1 MSDSATNS
9 AARPALDEVPKLF
22 LLDARNGVE
31 RDYLLDWIHATWGA
45 AATDADPSYVTLPLS
60 DDSRPLKLGK
70 LAARLDEDAR
80 RHVVPVRIAWQIPRF
95 DKGRSLRLRD
105 LLFGDPRYPG
115 RLRARLILLRN
126 RRRAQCLTGEPATVA
141 ELRARFEQQVVP
153 ENAGDALEF
162 AGFVARQAALVLDAQ
177 ERGVRG
183 SRYKVPRFIAD
194 SVRTSPRFRSAVQR
208 LATETGR
215 STAELN
221 AESRRYMKEL
231 IARPSALFLDLRA
244 RLDRFMLTAGYDSQM
259 EFDPAEIDALRQT
272 IRKHPTLL
280 LFTHKTYIDGTTPT
294 YLLYNNDL
302 PMLHSFG
309 GINLDFA
316 GAGTLFRNS
325 GMIFIRRSFQDNPL
339 YKLVLRHYVA
349 WLLQKRFPM
358 SWAFEGTRSRLGKLM
373 PPRYGLLKYVLDAA
387 YDSGIEN
394 VHLVPFVTSFDLIRD
409 VEEYASEQTGRVK
422 QPESLKW
429 FIGYLRSLR
438 QPMGRIRVDLG
449 TPVIVRRAPSPDDK
463 QALTRI
469 AFDVSVQANRVTP
482 LTVTSVICL
491 GLLGT
496 APRGATAAELRGFI
510 RYIAWWARARGIRM
524 TSELTGRDR
533 PAILRTIDT
542 LVNSGLLI
550 RDSLGSTRVYAID
563 PARHP
568 IASYYRN
575 TVVHHFLDKAII
587 ELSLYKAAEA
597 DARAADIFWAETERL
612 RELFKFEFFYL
623 PRDEFKASLAAE
635 LSRVAPDWSPRLAAG
650 GDALRQLIARFQP
663 LLGHAVLLPYVESYS
678 IVLGLLARQKA
689 GETLTEQACTELALK
704 EGRQAYLLRRITSE
718 ASIGKILFQNAYK
731 LAGNLGLLA
740 GDDVEGALLARKAL
754 LREFRELARRLER
767 MRLDMLASADAR
779 ADKE

>member
-1 MSDSATNS
+1 MSEIAISSAG
-9 AARPALDEVPKLF
+9 RPALDEGPMLF
-22 LLDARNGVE
+22 LIDARNGVE
-31 RDYLLDWIHATWGA
+31 RNYLLDWIHATWGA
-45 AATDADPSYVTLPLS
+45 VATDGRPRYVTLPLS
-60 DDSRPLKLGK
+60 DDSRPLQLEK
-70 LAARLDEDAR
+70 LAARLDEDPR
-80 RHVVPVRIAWQIPRF
+80 RQVVPVRIAWQIPHF
-95 DKGRSLRLRD
+95 DKGRGLRLRD

-115 RLRARLILLRN
+115 RVRARTILLRN
-126 RRRAQCLTGEPATVA
+126 RRRAQCLAGEPATVA
-141 ELRARFEQQVVP
+141 ELRARFAQQVVP
-153 ENAGDALEF
+153 ENANDALEF

-194 SVRTSPRFRSAVQR
+194 SIRTSPRFRSAVQR
-208 LATETGR
+208 LATDTGR
-215 STAELN
+215 SVADLN
-221 AESRRYMKEL
+221 AETRRYMKEL

-244 RLDRFMLTAGYDSQM
+244 RLDRFMLTAGYDEQM
-259 EFDPAEIDALRQT
+259 AFDPAEVEALRRT
-272 IRKHPTLL
+272 IRRHPTLL

-325 GMIFIRRSFQDNPL
+325 GMIFIRRSFQDNAP
-339 YKLVLRHYVA
+339 YKLVLRHYIA
-349 WLLQKRFPM
+349 WLLEKRFPM

-387 YDSGIEN
+387 HDSGIEN

-409 VEEYASEQTGRVK
+409 VEEYVTEQTGRVK

-429 FIGYLRSLR
+429 FIGYLQSLR

-449 TPVIVRRAPSPDDK
+449 APVVVKRAPAPDDK

-496 APRGATAAELRGFI
+496 APRGATAGELRGFV

-524 TSELTGRDR
+524 TSDLTGRDR
-533 PAILRTIDT
+533 AAIGRTIDT

-550 RDSLGSTRVYAID
+550 RDTLGSTRVYAID

-568 IASYYRN
+568 VASYYRN

-597 DARAADIFWAETERL
+597 DADTAAAFWAETERL
-612 RELFKFEFFYL
+612 RELFKFEFYYL

-635 LSRVAPDWSPRLAAG
+635 LSRVDPDWPSRLAAG
-650 GDALRQLIARFQP
+650 GEALHELTGRFQP

-678 IVLGLLARQKA
+678 VVFGLLARLKA
-689 GETLTEQACTELALK
+689 GETLTEQACTDLALK

-718 ASIGKILFQNAYK
+718 ASIGKILFQNGYK

-740 GDDVEGALLARKAL
+740 SDEADTVLRARKAL
-754 LREFRELARRLER
+754 VREFRELARRLER

-779 ADKE
+779 ADQE

>member
-1 MSDSATNS
+1 
-9 AARPALDEVPKLF
+9 
-22 LLDARNGVE
+22 
-31 RDYLLDWIHATWGA
+31 
-45 AATDADPSYVTLPLS
+45 
-60 DDSRPLKLGK
+60 
-70 LAARLDEDAR
+70 
-80 RHVVPVRIAWQIPRF
+80 
-95 DKGRSLRLRD
+95 
-105 LLFGDPRYPG
+105 
-115 RLRARLILLRN
+115 
-126 RRRAQCLTGEPATVA
+126 
-141 ELRARFEQQVVP
+141 
-153 ENAGDALEF
+153 
-162 AGFVARQAALVLDAQ
+162 
-177 ERGVRG
+177 
-183 SRYKVPRFIAD
+183 
-194 SVRTSPRFRSAVQR
+194 
-208 LATETGR
+208 
-215 STAELN
+215 
-221 AESRRYMKEL
+221 
-231 IARPSALFLDLRA
+231 
-244 RLDRFMLTAGYDSQM
+244 
-259 EFDPAEIDALRQT
+259 
-272 IRKHPTLL
+272 
-280 LFTHKTYIDGTTPT
+280 
-294 YLLYNNDL
+294 
-302 PMLHSFG
+302 
-309 GINLDFA
+309 
-316 GAGTLFRNS
+316 
-325 GMIFIRRSFQDNPL
+325 
-339 YKLVLRHYVA
+339 
-349 WLLQKRFPM
+349 
-358 SWAFEGTRSRLGKLM
+358 
-373 PPRYGLLKYVLDAA
+373 
-387 YDSGIEN
+387 
-394 VHLVPFVTSFDLIRD
+394 
-409 VEEYASEQTGRVK
+409 
-422 QPESLKW
+422 
-429 FIGYLRSLR
+429 
-438 QPMGRIRVDLG
+438 
-449 TPVIVRRAPSPDDK
+449 
-463 QALTRI
+463 
-469 AFDVSVQANRVTP
+469 
-482 LTVTSVICL
+482 VICL

-740 GDDVEGALLARKAL
+740 GDDAEGYGNFASWHAGWSACGWTCSPARTRAPTRSSADHDQAVERPGCPVPVRAGGKHPDPCHGDPHLRSIGGARRPGPLQGHHPPHRKPPGHLARLQAPAL
-754 LREFRELARRLER
+754 PCAIRSRLPVLGRGSAFRSGGAHVACTPARTG
-767 MRLDMLASADAR
+767 
-779 ADKE
+779 